1 MSETARAKRAA
12 IVLMTI
18 GFMGVAIILYAQAPT
33 STQDADQ
40 IKSLMA
46 ALSNHSKTPAEV
58 LNPNLSQSDRDKN
71 LERLSAPN
79 YELSIVPEAAP
90 TITNGSASA
99 PVRVH
104 FDDQEG
110 NTLDASATAHF
121 IKVGNMWYFSNFDFM
136 RIPLFLIFVIVVCAL
151 IGIAYAATVLVLWRR
166 LTKQGRFGIDAVK
179 VFFPIFWPSLFRAV
193 S

>member
-1 MSETARAKRAA
+1 
-12 IVLMTI
+12 MTI
-18 GFMGVAIILYAQAPT
+18 GFIGLSTFLCAQAPT
-33 STQDADQ
+33 STRDADQ

-46 ALSNHSKTPAEV
+46 ALSNHSKMPAEV
-58 LNPNLSQSDRDKN
+58 LNPNLSTSDRDKN

-90 TITNGSASA
+90 TIANGSAAA

-104 FDDQEG
+104 FNDQEG

-121 IKVGNMWYFSNFDFM
+121 IKVGNTWYFSNFDFM
-136 RIPLFLIFVIVVCAL
+136 RVPLFLIFVIVVCAL
-151 IGIAYAATVLVLWRR
+151 IGIAYATTVLVLWRR
-166 LTKQGRFGIDAVK
+166 LMKQGRFGIDAVK

-193 S
+193 P